1 MLITKDVFMNYALIR
16 ENDIANG
23 PGVRTSLF
31 VSGCRHHCK
40 GCFNP
45 ETWNFNYGQ
54 PFTQQE
60 IDAIIKATEP
70 SFIDGLT
77 LLGGEPLEPENQ
89 SAIIELLKQFKT
101 KLPNKS
107 IWCYTGFSFENDILE
122 KFNTKSENIAE
133 LLPLLDVL
141 VDGKFVEELKS
152 SALLFRG
159 SSNQNII
166 DVKKSLE
173 ENRMIIL
180 SGKWER
186 QMGNGNIYE

>member
-1 MLITKDVFMNYALIR
+1 MNYALIR

-54 PFTQQE
+54 PFTQKE
-60 IDAIIKATEP
+60 IDYIIKATEP
-70 SFIDGLT
+70 SFVDGLT
-77 LLGGEPLEPENQ
+77 LLGGEPFEPENQ
-89 SAIIELLKQFKT
+89 EALIELLKEFKV
-101 KLPNKS
+101 KLPNKN
-107 IWCYTGFSFENDILE
+107 IWCYTGFSFENDILH

-141 VDGKFVEELKS
+141 VDGKFVEELKN

-166 DVKKSLE
+166 DVKKSLD

-186 QMGNGNIYE
+186 QIGNGNIYE

>member
-1 MLITKDVFMNYALIR
+1 MNYALIR

-45 ETWNFNYGQ
+45 ETWNFNYGSL
-54 PFTQQE
+54 FTQNE
-60 IDAIIKATEP
+60 IDQIIQATEP
-70 SFIDGLT
+70 SFVDGLT

-89 SAIIELLKQFKT
+89 EGLIELLKQFRQ
-101 KLPNKS
+101 KLPNKTV
-107 IWCYTGFSFENDILE
+107 WCYSGFSFENDLLPKI
-122 KFNTKSENIAE
+122 NNNIEHIKE
-133 LLPLLDVL
+133 LLSLVDVL

-166 DVKKSLE
+166 DLKKSIS
-173 ENRMIIL
+173 ENKMIL
-180 SGKWER
+180 LTGKWER
-186 QMGNGNIYE
+186 QMGSGNIYE